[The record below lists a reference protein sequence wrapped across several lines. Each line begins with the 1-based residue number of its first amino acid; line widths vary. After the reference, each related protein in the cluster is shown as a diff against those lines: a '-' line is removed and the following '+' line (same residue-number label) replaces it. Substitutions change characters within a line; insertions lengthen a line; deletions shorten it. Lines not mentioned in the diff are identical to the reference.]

1 MRSMVEGFFQLPKN
15 PSTALR
21 AVPLP
26 EKSRGGFSG
35 AKVRQLAFRWPLL
48 FYVTL

>member
-1 MRSMVEGFFQLPKN
+1 MRSMAEGSFTDSERA

-26 EKSRGGFSG
+26 EKSRGGIK
-35 AKVRQLAFRWPLL
+35 ALPMLYAF
-48 FYVTL
+48 FTLSPA